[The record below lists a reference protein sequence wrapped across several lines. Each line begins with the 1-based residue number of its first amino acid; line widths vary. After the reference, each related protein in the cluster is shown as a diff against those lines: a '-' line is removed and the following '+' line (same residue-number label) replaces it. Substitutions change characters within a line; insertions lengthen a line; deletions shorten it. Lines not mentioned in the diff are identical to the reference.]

1 MQDSGYFQKMAEGLI
16 HTYYLE
22 QDWNAALSYFDRNQV
37 SWIGVSDQAMAL
49 DYDKLKVFFEN
60 GCNSKYEIRLL
71 DENYSMVSK
80 GEDFA
85 VVIAQFLINSRVD
98 KNGFFSLRQRASFI
112 FHLCSG
118 QWKVTHMHVSAP
130 NSIVREEEYYPEEMS
145 VENYRLLKRLLI
157 EKTQQMEMLAQSTA
171 GGMRGSLDDDDYTFF
186 YVND

>member
-1 MQDSGYFQKMAEGLI
+1 MQDSGYFQKMTEGLI
-16 HTYYLE
+16 HTYYLD

-85 VVIAQFLINSRVD
+85 VDPQRPGPQDGLLGSAVPRHRAGAGLRRMHERSAADHGRRVYQG
-98 KNGFFSLRQRASFI
+98 NGCF
-112 FHLCSG
+112 C
-118 QWKVTHMHVSAP
+118 KVL
-130 NSIVREEEYYPEEMS
+130 PE
-145 VENYRLLKRLLI
+145 
-157 EKTQQMEMLAQSTA
+157 
-171 GGMRGSLDDDDYTFF
+171 
-186 YVND
+186 